1 MSFYLNSFVALTLA
15 IFSDNICLVDIAAHL
30 QASLLPCPGL
40 LMFSVSLNPWRMLT
54 IKRAFCPLVGYLLG
68 ENSVLP
74 HFSSLS
80 MVAILGCESQR
91 QAGLARI
98 SPQGGQMGSLHFQNF
113 VSTNQATQA
122 RLPINFKL

>member
-40 LMFSVSLNPWRMLT
+40 LIFSVSLTPWRMLT
-54 IKRAFCPLVGYLLG
+54 ILPLGGLSSFPY
-68 ENSVLP
+68 
-74 HFSSLS
+74 FSSLS
-80 MVAILGCESQR
+80 MVAILDCESQT

-98 SPQGGQMGSLHFQNF
+98 FPQGGENLQNL
-113 VSTNQATQA
+113 VLTIKPSD
-122 RLPINFKL
+122 PIENSNKL